1 MQTRVTIGDV
11 AAKAGVS
18 KVTVSYVLSGRGADA
33 RIKAE
38 TVARVSAIAKELGY
52 QRNAVAAMLKAKR
65 SHTIAIAFQYAD
77 LFGTGSDFTNEVM
90 RGVCEAAQARGYD
103 LMLHTRTAA
112 SPEEEVSAFTDG
124 RVDGVLIL
132 RDEDD
137 PTLRLLQTGPVP
149 CVSFFCACGNA
160 WVDADNVD
168 GGRQA
173 VRHLTEL
180 GHRRLLVL
188 KGASASGSSNE
199 RVHGIVRE
207 AVVQELPDPVVLNAA
222 DKDGWKRLLR
232 SPSRPTAVIAW
243 SDDAAAELLAYAS
256 EIGLR
261 CPEDLSVVGFDSLT
275 IAERLGLTSVGQ
287 PVRQIAQTA
296 FNLLVDMVDA
306 ADPTFRERRFPVRL
320 DVRGTTGRPSS

>member
-1 MQTRVTIGDV
+1 MQARVTIGDV

-18 KVTVSYVLSGRGADA
+18 KVTVSYVLNGRGADA
-33 RIKAE
+33 RIKPE

-52 QRNAVAAMLKAKR
+52 QRNAIAAMLKAKR

-90 RGVCEAAQARGYD
+90 RGVCEAAQRRGYD

-132 RDEDD
+132 RDADD
-137 PTLRLLQTGPVP
+137 PTLRLLQSGPVP

-160 WVDADNVD
+160 WVDSDNVD

-173 VRHLTEL
+173 VRHLADL
-180 GHRRLLVL
+180 GHRQLLVL
-188 KGASASGSSNE
+188 AGAPGSGSSNE
-199 RVHGIVRE
+199 RVQGALRE
-207 AVVQELPDPVVLNAA
+207 AAILDLPDPVVMLGAE
-222 DKDGWKRLLR
+222 KGWKELLA
-232 SPSRPTAVIAW
+232 SSSRPTAVVAW
-243 SDDAAAELLAYAS
+243 SDDVAADVLTYAA

-261 CPEDLSVVGFDSLT
+261 CPEDLSVIGFDSLT
-275 IAERLGLTSVGQ
+275 VAERLGLTSIAQ
-287 PVRQIAQTA
+287 PVRAIARA
-296 FNLLVDMVDA
+296 GFDLLVDMVDGKC
-306 ADPTFRERRFPVRL
+306 PPGQTRRYPVVLHPRA
-320 DVRGTTGRPSS
+320 TTGPQST